1 MTVEWQQR
9 SLRARLATWY
19 AGAGVII
26 LVTCLM
32 VGLMTGVWTPASRG
46 DVLLVLLVWLPGAA
60 CAFAAAGYL
69 IAGQALAPLIIM
81 AERARR
87 LSATSLSERL
97 PIVNA
102 ADELGHLAS
111 VFNEMLGRL
120 EASFVELRRFTSDAS
135 HELRTPLTAI
145 RAVGEVGLRQGDEH
159 ALRDAIGSMLEE
171 AGRLNELIDRLLLL
185 AQADNDTAS
194 VRLVPASVGSV
205 MLQVTDLLGVVA
217 EENGQALDTTD
228 VQDVMAVMDS
238 GLVRLALM
246 NLVQNAIRYGPPNK
260 PIRLRACASG
270 GDAIIE
276 VIDAG
281 PGISRLHHTKIFERF
296 YRVDKGRSRP
306 EGGAGLGLAI
316 VKWVAERMSGSVEL
330 ESEPGR
336 GSVFRLRLP
345 RAGGLADGEKTIAAT
360 SEATA
365 EEGDYRDRTSPP
377 PMTPASIPA
386 RALDDSGDEPLPDL
400 FADSRDAARAAWN
413 DVFARLRTRSEGLT
427 WNEAQ
432 RRLEHFGTNEAVAH
446 VVPSRFSLL
455 WHAANNPFNGVLV
468 LLGLVSLVASDLK
481 AAIVMTV
488 MVILSTGLRF
498 RQEWKSLIQVESL
511 RRLVRNKVTVQRAN
525 NEATTGRA
533 ASSLDYDASDILL
546 EQLVPGDIVLLSAG
560 DMIPGDLLLIESRDL
575 FVTQSALTGEAMP
588 VEKSVAAPQE
598 SEQFLNNGVK
608 SSELDHPRLLFMGS
622 SVVSGAGRAVVLVTG
637 PRTYFGGMA
646 STLVDR
652 RMHTAFD
659 RGVDRVSWLLI
670 RFMLAMVPVVFFING
685 LAKGQWVDAF
695 FFAVAV
701 AVGLT
706 PEMLPMIVNANLAR
720 GTLALARR
728 KIIIKRL
735 NAIQDLG
742 AMDVLCTDKT
752 GTLTQDHVVLMQ
764 HVDFR
769 GQSSTRVLEH
779 AYLNSF
785 FQTGLK
791 NLLDVA
797 VVEQATE
804 QGLRDLQMSFKKID
818 EIPFD
823 FTRRRMSVVLQQ
835 AGCINVLYCKGAV
848 EEMLQICSQVDK
860 EGRIEPLTPEL
871 REQLKELRDEL
882 NEDGMRVVA
891 VGYKAI
897 DLGSNPFSVVDE
909 ANLIFSGFLTFL
921 DPPKEQV
928 SEALRRLR
936 EQGVSVKILTGDN
949 AAVARKI
956 CHDVG
961 LEAREVA
968 TGVEIEHLSE
978 EALSD
983 LAERTTVFAKLSP
996 IQKSRIV
1003 KALKARGH
1011 TVGFMGDGINDALAL
1026 READVGISVDSAV
1039 DIAKEAA
1046 DIILLEKSL
1055 LVLERGVLEGRRT
1068 FGNIVK
1074 YIKMTASSNFGNVLS
1089 VLIASA
1095 VLPFL
1100 PMLAIQLLVQNL
1112 LYDLSQTA
1120 IPWDSMDEEFV
1131 KRPRQWEARSIAT
1144 FMLCIGPISSLFD
1157 IVTFVVLWYVLGADT
1172 PAKQA
1177 LFQSGWFVEGLLT
1190 QVLIVHTIRTEKIP
1204 FIQSTATLPVLLF
1217 TLLVMVCGVWLPF
1230 SPLARALKLEALPL
1244 GYFPWLAAILLAYC
1258 VLTQLLKRVYI
1269 QRFGKWL

>member
-1 MTVEWQQR
+1 MT
-9 SLRARLATWY
+9 ARLQKRTLRVRLAAWY
-19 AGAGVII
+19 AGASVVI

-32 VGLMTGVWTPASRG
+32 AALMTGIWIPASRV
-46 DVLLVLLVWLPGAA
+46 DVLIVLFVGLPGAA

-69 IAGQALAPLIIM
+69 VAGRALAPLAIM

-102 ADELGHLAS
+102 EDELGQLAS
-111 VFNEMLGRL
+111 VFNGMLGRL
-120 EASFVELRRFTSDAS
+120 EASFVALRQFTADAS

-145 RAVGEVGLRQGDEH
+145 QAVGEVGLRHADAQG
-159 ALRDAIGSMLEE
+159 LRDAVGSMLEE
-171 AGRLNELIDRLLLL
+171 AGRLNQLIDRLLLL

-194 VRLVPASVGSV
+194 VRLVAASVGDVVS
-205 MLQVTDLLGVVA
+205 QVTDLLSVVA
-217 EENGQALDTTD
+217 EENGQSLETAE

-246 NLVQNAIRYGPPNK
+246 NLVQNAIRYGPPNT
-260 PIRLRACASG
+260 PIRLRACARG

-276 VIDAG
+276 VIDTG
-281 PGISRLHHTKIFERF
+281 SGIARLHHTRIFERF

-306 EGGAGLGLAI
+306 EGGSGLGLAI

-345 RAGGLADGEKTIAAT
+345 RAGGLAHTEKTFGAP
-360 SEATA
+360 SETA
-365 EEGDYRDRTSPP
+365 VDDSDYRDRTVAP
-377 PMTPASIPA
+377 PMATVAT
-386 RALDDSGDEPLPDL
+386 RTGVLEDDRGEPFPDL
-400 FADSRDAARAAWN
+400 FADSREATRGDVN

-432 RRLEHFGTNEAVAH
+432 RRLEHFGPNEAVAH
-446 VVPSRFSLL
+446 AVPSWLSLL

-468 LLGLVSLVASDLK
+468 LLGVVSLIASDLK
-481 AAIVMTV
+481 AATVMTV

-498 RQEWKSLIQVESL
+498 QQEWKSLIQAESL
-511 RRLVRNKVTVQRAN
+511 RRLVRNKVTVQRADN
-525 NEATTGRA
+525 DATSGRA
-533 ASSLDYDASDILL
+533 PSSLDYDASDILL

-560 DMIPGDLLLIESRDL
+560 DMIPGDLLLFESRDL

-588 VEKSVAAPQE
+588 VEKSVAAPHQPETTLDTGVE
-598 SEQFLNNGVK
+598 SSL
-608 SSELDHPRLLFMGS
+608 LDHSRLLFMGS
-622 SVVSGAGRAVVLVTG
+622 SVISGAGRAVVLVTG
-637 PRTYFGGMA
+637 PHTYFGGMA

-652 RMHTAFD
+652 RTHTAFD
-659 RGVDRVSWLLI
+659 RGVDQVSWLLI

-685 LAKGQWVDAF
+685 LLKGQWINAF

-720 GTLALARR
+720 GALALARR
-728 KIIIKRL
+728 KIIVKQL
-735 NAIQDLG
+735 NAIQNLG

-752 GTLTQDHVVLMQ
+752 GTLTQDHVVLMK

-769 GQSSTRVLEH
+769 GQNSARVLEH
-779 AYLNSF
+779 AYLNSV

-797 VVEQATE
+797 VVEQAAE
-804 QGLRDLQMSFKKID
+804 QGLRDLQKSFKKID

-835 AGCINVLYCKGAV
+835 AGAINVLYCKGAV
-848 EEMLQICSQVDK
+848 EEMLHICSQVD
-860 EGRIEPLTPEL
+860 EQGNIEPLTPQL
-871 REQLKELRDEL
+871 RERLKELRDEL

-897 DLGSNPFSVVDE
+897 DSGSDPFGVADE
-909 ANLIFSGFLTFL
+909 TNLIFSGFLTFL
-921 DPPKEQV
+921 DPPKEHA

-936 EQGVSVKILTGDN
+936 QQGVSVKILTGDN
-949 AAVARKI
+949 AVVARKI

-978 EALSD
+978 EALGD

-1003 KALKARGH
+1003 KALKARHH

-1068 FGNIVK
+1068 FGNIIK

-1100 PMLAIQLLVQNL
+1100 PMLAIQFLVQNL
-1112 LYDLSQTA
+1112 FYDLSQTA
-1120 IPWDSMDEEFV
+1120 IPWDRMDEEFV

-1157 IVTFVVLWYVLGADT
+1157 IVTFVVLWYVFGANT
-1172 PAKQA
+1172 PARQG

-1204 FIQSTATLPVLLF
+1204 FIQSTATLPVLLL
-1217 TLLVMVCGVWLPF
+1217 TVLVMVCGIWLPF
-1230 SPLARALKLEALPL
+1230 SPLAPALKLEPLPL
-1244 GYFPWLAAILLAYC
+1244 EYFPWLAVILLAYC
-1258 VLTQLLKRVYI
+1258 VLTQLLKRAYI

>member
-1 MTVEWQQR
+1 MTVKWQQR
-9 SLRARLATWY
+9 TLRARLAASY
-19 AGAGVII
+19 AGAGVAI

-32 VGLMTGVWTPASRG
+32 AALMTGIWIPASRV
-46 DVLLVLLVWLPGAA
+46 DVLIVLLVGLPGAA

-69 IAGQALAPLIIM
+69 IAGRALAPLTIM

-87 LSATSLSERL
+87 LSATSLSQRL

-102 ADELGHLAS
+102 DDELGHLAS

-120 EASFVELRRFTSDAS
+120 EASFGELRQFTADAS

-145 RAVGEVGLRQGDEH
+145 QAVGEVGLRDGDAH
-159 ALRDAIGSMLEE
+159 SLRDAVGSMLEE
-171 AGRLNELIDRLLLL
+171 AGRLNQLIDRLLLL
-185 AQADNDTAS
+185 AQADNGTVS
-194 VRLVPASVGSV
+194 VRLVAASVGSV
-205 MLQVTDLLGVVA
+205 VSQVTDLLGVVA

-228 VQDVMAVMDS
+228 VQDVTAVMDS

-246 NLVQNAIRYGPPNK
+246 NLVQNAIRYGPPNT
-260 PIRLRACASG
+260 PIRLRASASG

-296 YRVDKGRSRP
+296 YRVDKGRSRS

-336 GSVFRLRLP
+336 GSIFRLRVP
-345 RAGGLADGEKTIAAT
+345 RAGGLATVEKAIGVPSETIADD
-360 SEATA
+360 
-365 EEGDYRDRTSPP
+365 GDYRERTVPP
-377 PMTPASIPA
+377 PITAA
-386 RALDDSGDEPLPDL
+386 ATHALALGDDGGEPPPDL
-400 FADSRDAARAAWN
+400 FADLREAARTN
-413 DVFARLRTRSEGLT
+413 LREVFARLRTRAEGLT
-427 WNEAQ
+427 WNDAQ

-446 VVPSRFSLL
+446 PVPSGVSLL

-468 LLGLVSLVASDLK
+468 LLGAVSLVARDLK

-498 RQEWKSLIQVESL
+498 WQEWKSLVQAESL
-511 RRLVRNKVTVQRAN
+511 RRLVRNKVTVLRTN
-525 NEATTGRA
+525 NEAMPGRA
-533 ASSLDYDASDILL
+533 PSSLDYDASDILL
-546 EQLVPGDIVLLSAG
+546 EQIVPGDIVVLSAG
-560 DMIPGDLLLIESRDL
+560 DMIPGDLLLFESRDL

-588 VEKSVAAPQE
+588 VEKSVAPHEPAQILD
-598 SEQFLNNGVK
+598 SGV
-608 SSELDHPRLLFMGS
+608 EPNPLDHPRLLFMGS
-622 SVVSGAGRAVVLVTG
+622 SVISGTGRGVVLVTG
-637 PRTYFGGMA
+637 PRTYFGSMA

-652 RMHTAFD
+652 RTHTAFD

-685 LAKGQWVDAF
+685 LSKGQWIDAF

-720 GTLALARR
+720 GALALARR
-728 KIIIKRL
+728 KIIVKQL
-735 NAIQDLG
+735 NAIQNLG

-752 GTLTQDHVVLMQ
+752 GTLTQDHVALMQ

-769 GQSSTRVLEH
+769 GQNSARVLEH
-779 AYLNSF
+779 AYLNSA

-797 VVEQATE
+797 VVEQATKH
-804 QGLRDLQMSFKKID
+804 GLRDLQKSFKKID

-835 AGCINVLYCKGAV
+835 AGAINVLYCKGAV
-848 EEMLQICSQVDK
+848 EEMLHICSQVDE
-860 EGRIEPLTPEL
+860 EGRIEPLTPEV
-871 REQLKELRDEL
+871 RERLKGLRDEL

-897 DLGSNPFSVVDE
+897 DLGANFSVADE
-909 ANLIFSGFLTFL
+909 TNLIFSGFLTFL
-921 DPPKEQV
+921 DPPKEHV
-928 SEALRRLR
+928 AEALRRLR
-936 EQGVSVKILTGDN
+936 QQGISVKILTGDN
-949 AAVARKI
+949 AVIARKI

-968 TGVEIEHLSE
+968 TGFEIERLSE
-978 EALSD
+978 EALGD
-983 LAERTTVFAKLSP
+983 LAARTTVFAKLSP
-996 IQKSRIV
+996 VQKSRIV

-1011 TVGFMGDGINDALAL
+1011 TVGFIGDGINDALGL

-1055 LVLERGVLEGRRT
+1055 LVLERGVVEGRRT
-1068 FGNIVK
+1068 FGNIIK

-1089 VLIASA
+1089 VLMASA

-1120 IPWDSMDEEFV
+1120 IPWDRMDEEFV

-1157 IVTFVVLWYVLGADT
+1157 IVTFAVLWFVFGANT

-1204 FIQSTATLPVLLF
+1204 FIQSTATWPVLLF
-1217 TLLVMVCGVWLPF
+1217 TVLVIVCGVWLPF
-1230 SPLARALKLEALPL
+1230 SPLAHALRLEALPL
-1244 GYFPWLAAILLAYC
+1244 AYFPWLAVILLAYC